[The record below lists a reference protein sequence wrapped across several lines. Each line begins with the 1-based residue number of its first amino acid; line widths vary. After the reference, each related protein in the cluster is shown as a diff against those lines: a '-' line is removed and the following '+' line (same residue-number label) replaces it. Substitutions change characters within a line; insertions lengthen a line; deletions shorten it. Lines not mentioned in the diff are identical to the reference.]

1 MFLKKALDSMKIRF
15 KLSFKNIFEA
25 FFCALLFSLPIYFGV
40 IAYAYGI
47 YSPFL
52 NAILFLIS
60 IYVFVNKNKN
70 TFFFG
75 FFISVLWLYW
85 VVFSFRFSN
94 ILFLAPFALIFLG
107 GVYGALFYCILY
119 FKNKFI
125 RSIGL
130 SLVSY
135 ISFFNFEWFFPDIM
149 LAFSIFK
156 VDKFS
161 FIFIAFIVSFISYK
175 NLSKLRF
182 LVLIGLIFVI
192 DFKSNELNLNKL
204 QIKLHQ
210 SDIPQSLK
218 WKKENLEL
226 ALEDNFKAINDAI
239 KENYDIVVLPE
250 SAFPLVLN
258 RNEILLR
265 KLFIFSNYINIIA
278 GGLREEGGK
287 YYNSTFLFSKN
298 NYEFIDKV
306 VLAPFGE
313 YIPLPKSIMNVV
325 SKFINYPHFEVLDS
339 NPKDFI
345 IQNTKFRN
353 AICYE
358 GGIRKMYSLN
368 PSFMILISNNAWFSP
383 SIEPAF
389 QMMLIKYYA
398 RYYKTIVFHSAN
410 GSKSMII
417 NPNMNLKIY
426 SNL

>member
-1 MFLKKALDSMKIRF
+1 MQIRF
-15 KLSFKNIFEA
+15 KSSLKNIFEA
-25 FFCALLFSLPIYFGV
+25 FFCALLFSLPIYFGF
-40 IAYAYGI
+40 IAYAHGI

-70 TFFFG
+70 TFIFG
-75 FFISVLWLYW
+75 FFISILWLYW

-107 GVYGALFYCILY
+107 SVYGGLFYLLLY
-119 FKNKFI
+119 FKNKFL

-149 LAFSIFK
+149 LSFSIFK

-161 FIFIAFIVSFISYK
+161 FIFLAFIISFISYK

-182 LVLIGLIFVI
+182 LALFGLIFVI
-192 DFKSNELNLNKL
+192 DFKNSELNLDKL
-204 QIKLHQ
+204 KIKLHQ

-239 KENYDIVVLPE
+239 KENYDLVVLPE

-265 KLFIFSNYINIIA
+265 KLLFYSKDINIIV
-278 GGLREEGGK
+278 GSLREEEGK
-287 YYNSTFLFSKN
+287 YYNSTFLFSES
-298 NYEFIDKV
+298 NYQFIDKV

-313 YIPLPKSIMNVV
+313 YIPLPRFIMDVV
-325 SKFINYPHFEVLDS
+325 SRFINYPHFEVLDS

-368 PSFMILISNNAWFSP
+368 PSFMILISNNAWFTP

-398 RYYKTIVFHSAN
+398 RYYKTTVFHAAN
-410 GSKSMII
+410 GSKSMVI